1 MKIMKVDLKNVMS
14 QETRHHFVHR
24 VRVGLH
30 LAAQW
35 LLILHGHALDIVA
48 VALVLVLAMYL
59 VVTLLYLA
67 PPGVNATPP
76 GRSELATD
84 VIDRLELWI
93 EQRDAI
99 LSSGLS
105 VPKGVL

>member
-1 MKIMKVDLKNVMS
+1 MKMMKIDFKNVIS
-14 QETRHHFVHR
+14 QEVWRRFGHR
-24 VRVGLH
+24 VRGGLR
-30 LAAQW
+30 LAVQW

-59 VVTLLYLA
+59 VVILLYLA
-67 PPGVNATPP
+67 PPGVNEAPP
-76 GRSELATD
+76 DRLELATD

-105 VPKGVL
+105 VPEGVL

>member
-1 MKIMKVDLKNVMS
+1 MKMMKVDLKNVMS
-14 QETRHHFVHR
+14 RDIWHRFGHR
-24 VRVGLH
+24 VRVGLR
-30 LAAQW
+30 LAVQW

-48 VALVLVLAMYL
+48 VALVLVLATYL
-59 VVTLLYLA
+59 VVILLYLA

-76 GRSELATD
+76 GRLELATD

-93 EQRDAI
+93 ERRDAI